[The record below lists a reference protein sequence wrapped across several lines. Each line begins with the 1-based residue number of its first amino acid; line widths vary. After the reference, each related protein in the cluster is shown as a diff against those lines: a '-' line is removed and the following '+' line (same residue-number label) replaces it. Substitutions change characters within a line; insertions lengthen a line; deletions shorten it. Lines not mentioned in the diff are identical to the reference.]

1 MHHRLR
7 LSSLLCLAGLL
18 ATFVVWSSAA
28 SSHASAAAPVTL
40 TRSHPS
46 YVLTR
51 SLPAGEGELT
61 LTAGAAGVDWAVQ
74 GHESAVLSIDVDG
87 RHVADQV
94 VLTAAPAARQVLLG
108 AVTAGSHTLRLSF
121 SSASRPGA
129 RSITLTQTDVQ
140 VITPTDPQYT
150 VARYAPVLYGRTNA
164 DDGGPLQNTWTDTP
178 LLAWHEESAA
188 GAPGHRILL
197 YSVIWS
203 NEDGGTDTSSL
214 MSRWGRTTDI
224 EWIYRVEVDAAGNR
238 VPGSGVYQAPF
249 HLTLP
254 FLGRYEGNHPVLQT
268 CTLNNNVCDHASG
281 TTLRFFPAVAQTRP
295 DDRAREELMDA
306 NPWTYRVMWQ
316 EALREGRF
324 EARPSPFTVATS
336 DSRDYL
342 YLETDKTTTPAN
354 PDSDSGQ
361 WLGTAYGA
369 RLAGSPIVYWS
380 HHLIP
385 TNSILRDIPAATAI
399 ELPPGR
405 SASDVVAIY
414 ATRVPVHGYSGNGTV
429 TVTRLARGFTLNAFA
444 YPMASV
450 ISWTGSVTLT
460 AAAPTA
466 LIWSR

>member
-1 MHHRLR
+1 
-7 LSSLLCLAGLL
+7 
-18 ATFVVWSSAA
+18 
-28 SSHASAAAPVTL
+28 
-40 TRSHPS
+40 
-46 YVLTR
+46 
-51 SLPAGEGELT
+51 
-61 LTAGAAGVDWAVQ
+61 
-74 GHESAVLSIDVDG
+74 
-87 RHVADQV
+87 
-94 VLTAAPAARQVLLG
+94 
-108 AVTAGSHTLRLSF
+108 LSF
-121 SSASRPGA
+121 SSAARPGA
-129 RSITLTQTDVQ
+129 RSITLTRTDVQ

-150 VARYAPVLYGRTNA
+150 VVRYAPVLYGRTNA

-188 GAPGHRILL
+188 GTPGHRILL
-197 YSVIWS
+197 YSVVWS

-238 VPGSGVYQAPF
+238 VPGTGVYQAPL

-254 FLGRYEGNHPVLQT
+254 FLGRYEGDHPVLQT

-281 TTLRFFPAVAQTRP
+281 TSLRFFPAVALTRP

-316 EALREGRF
+316 EGLREGRF
-324 EARPSPFTVATS
+324 EAHPSPFTVATS

-342 YLETDKTTTPAN
+342 YLETDKATTPAN
-354 PDSDSGQ
+354 PDSDAGK

-385 TNSILRDIPAATAI
+385 TSSIMRDIPAATAI

-405 SASDVVAIY
+405 SARDVVAIY
-414 ATRVPVHGYSGNGTV
+414 ATRVPVHGYSADGTV
-429 TVTRLARGFTLNAFA
+429 TVTRLARGFTLSAFA
-444 YPMASV
+444 YPTASV

-460 AAAPTA
+460 PTVPTA
-466 LIWSR
+466 LVWSR